1 MVKKGS
7 EITVQMSVA
16 AYEGKCVGKLD
27 GMAIFVGNTAPGDII
42 RAQITRKKSNFAE
55 GRLLEILEKGPD
67 RIVPKCQHA
76 YHCGGC
82 TWQHVSY
89 EEQARFKRGHV
100 RDHIH
105 RIGKLTYV
113 EPLPTLASEK
123 QFHYRNKMEYTFS
136 DMRWLTPEEISSGNE
151 FDRKGVA
158 LGLHVPGRYDKI
170 LDLQECYLQDAI
182 SFEILDWLRKYSVQH
197 KIEPWNTHQRTGFL
211 RNLMIR
217 NAFHTQDLMVNLVTY
232 TDEPELMK
240 HFTEDLLH
248 AFPMV
253 STVINN
259 VNDTFS
265 PTSIGRYEKVYHG
278 PGYITEFIGPY
289 SFHINAN
296 AFFQT
301 NTPQAEALYE
311 TARQFAD
318 LQEGDVVYDLYCGV
332 GSLSLYMSEKASKV
346 VGIEINEVSIMNAEA
361 NRDRNGV
368 SHCYFEQGDM
378 KDVFT
383 KAIIQKHGKPDVIIT
398 DPPRAGMHEDV
409 VRHLNELAVDRLVYV
424 SCNSATMARDLE
436 ILNEVYEIEAIQPV
450 DMFPQTYHIECVAKL
465 RLRKQI
471 SSNS

>member
-7 EITVQMSVA
+7 EITVQMSSA

-27 GMAIFVGNTAPGDII
+27 GMAVFVSNTAPGDVV

-55 GRLLEILEKGPD
+55 GRLLEILEKGPH
-67 RIVPKCQHA
+67 RIEPKCRHA
-76 YHCGGC
+76 YYCGGC

-89 EEQARFKRGHV
+89 DEQARFKREHV

-105 RIGKLTYV
+105 RIGKLTHV
-113 EPLPTLASEK
+113 EPLPTLTSEK

-136 DMRWLTPEEISSGNE
+136 DMRWLTPEEIASGDD

-170 LDLQECYLQDAI
+170 LDLKECFLQDSI
-182 SFEILDWLRKYSVQH
+182 SFEILDWLRNYAVQNE
-197 KIEPWNTHQRTGFL
+197 IEPWNTHQRSGFL

-217 NAFHTQDLMVNLVTY
+217 NAYHTQDLMVNLVTY
-232 TDEPELMK
+232 ADDPEFMER
-240 HFTEDLLH
+240 FTADLLQS
-248 AFPMV
+248 FPSV
-253 STVINN
+253 TTVINN

-318 LQEGDVVYDLYCGV
+318 LREGDIVYDLYCGV

-346 VGIEINEVSIMNAEA
+346 VGIEINEVSIKNAEA
-361 NRDRNGV
+361 NRDRN
-368 SHCYFEQGDM
+368 M

-383 KAIIQKHGKPDVIIT
+383 KTIIEKHGKPDVIIT

-450 DMFPQTYHIECVAKL
+450 DMFPQTYHIESVAKL
-465 RLRKQI
+465 RIRK
-471 SSNS
+471 